1 MATAFMRW
9 LERRPQ
15 TYDRGIHLLTLGRLP
30 PLYDRIEEYI
40 EPDQHILEIGCGT
53 GALTGRLAAKAS
65 RVDAIDVSAD
75 MLEEARKN
83 IIHRGL
89 SDRVQLTRI
98 DALTMDHHFG
108 PQTFDIIVS
117 SLVFSELS
125 SLSQEHVL
133 RLCHGLLKPEGSLL
147 ILDEVE
153 PARYGGRLLSRLLRA
168 PLRMITWLLTR
179 TTTRPLEDF
188 IPKLA
193 RSGFEGECVEQ
204 ALRGML
210 CLYRFTARQ
219 SFTPEQLPS
228 RVRGLHHHNSLATL
242 LRDAWALFFRVLPPY
257 PKVEPGLYAIGDPQA
272 DSSLLVTG
280 NYDLTV
286 RRLVGVLDGKL
297 DTWLLVVDSGGI
309 NVWCGAGGGFLTAE
323 RVMGALNLSG
333 VAGWH
338 ESKQLVLPQLCANG
352 VDGDVIR
359 NQTGWQVHWG
369 PVRAADI
376 PAYIQNNFE
385 KSDGMRTVTFPLKD
399 RLEMVSAT
407 LGLYGLMILVPVAI
421 FWVHLFWPT
430 LIALLGLSYFYA
442 LALPRIPGR
451 DGLVKS
457 IPLAVIALAGMLAYS
472 VAVGSYDPQQLFRR
486 GVGMVGLSVFVA
498 AEMQGMSPLMRGEQA
513 NWGWE
518 AVIALVLGGV
528 YWLLP
533 LLLGWSA

>member
-1 MATAFMRW
+1 MRW

-15 TYDRGIHLLTLGRLP
+15 TYDRGIRLLTLGRLP
-30 PLYDRIEEYI
+30 ALYDRIEAYLD
-40 EPDQHILEIGCGT
+40 PNQHVLEIGCGT
-53 GALTGRLAAKAS
+53 GALTERLAARAA

-83 IIHRGL
+83 LTERGL
-89 SDRVQLTRI
+89 LDRVQLTRI
-98 DALTMDHHFG
+98 DALALDHHFV

-125 SLSQEHVL
+125 NPSQEYVL
-133 RLCHGLLKPEGSLL
+133 RLCHALLKPEGALL

-153 PARYGGRLLSRLLRA
+153 PARYAVRMLSRLLRA

-179 TTTRPLEDF
+179 TTTRPLADF

-193 RSGFEGECVEQ
+193 RSGFEGGSVENV
-204 ALRGML
+204 LWGML
-210 CLYRFTARQ
+210 CLYRFTPLR
-219 SFTPEQLPS
+219 SYTPEHAPS
-228 RVRGLHHHNSLATL
+228 RVRQLHHHTSMATL

-257 PKVEPGLYAIGDPQA
+257 PTVEPGLYAIGDPQA
-272 DSSLLVTG
+272 GSPALVTG

-286 RRLVGVLDGKL
+286 RRLVGALDGKL
-297 DTWLLVVDSGGI
+297 DAWLLVVDSGGI

-323 RVMGALNLSG
+323 RVIGALRLSG
-333 VAGWH
+333 IAAWH
-338 ESKQLVLPQLCANG
+338 EHKHLVLPQLCANG

-359 NQTGWQVHWG
+359 NETGWQVHWG

-376 PAYIQNNFE
+376 PAYLQNNHE
-385 KSDGMRTVTFPLKD
+385 KTEAMRTVMFPWKD

-407 LGLYGLMILVPVAI
+407 LGLYGLMILVPIAI
-421 FWVHLFWPT
+421 FWSYLFWPT
-430 LIALLGLSYFYA
+430 LIALLGISYFYA

-451 DGLVKS
+451 DGLIKS
-457 IPLAVIALAGMLAYS
+457 IPLAVIVLGGMLVYSVLAG
-472 VAVGSYDPQQLFRR
+472 SYHPEQLFRR

-518 AVIALVLGGV
+518 AVIALVLGSV

-533 LLLGWSA
+533 QLLGWSA